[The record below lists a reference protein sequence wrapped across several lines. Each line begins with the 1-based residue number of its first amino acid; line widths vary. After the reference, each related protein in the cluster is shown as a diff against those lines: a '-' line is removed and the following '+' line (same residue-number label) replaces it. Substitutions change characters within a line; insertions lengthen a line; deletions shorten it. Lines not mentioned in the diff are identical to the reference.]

1 MKDQEKTNEVS
12 PVGTFM
18 SGLSNLDKVYTLFAD
33 NYVPRAIKMKGKVDG
48 RENKMQGVGEGATS
62 LLKTIRLAFMGFRYT
77 DSHD

>member
-48 RENKMQGVGEGATS
+48 RENKMQGVGGRGNKSFKDHT
-62 LLKTIRLAFMGFRYT
+62 TCIYGFQIHRFT
-77 DSHD
+77 